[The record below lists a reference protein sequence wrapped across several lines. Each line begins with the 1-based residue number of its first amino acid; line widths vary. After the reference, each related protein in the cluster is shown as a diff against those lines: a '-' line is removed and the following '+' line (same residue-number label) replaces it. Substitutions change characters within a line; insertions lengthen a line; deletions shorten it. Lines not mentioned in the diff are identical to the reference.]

1 MAAQGLRAT
10 DEGTAEK
17 IANPDERARIWK
29 LGRTVILSAVATAFA
44 MTALVAL
51 LP

>member
-10 DEGTAEK
+10 DEGAEK